1 MHFFL
6 ALDLHPAALP
16 ADEDEYIR
24 VMTVSFAE
32 AGRMIRDGR
41 IVDAKTA
48 LGIQMAR
55 AYLDDEREG
64 PA

>member
-1 MHFFL
+1 MYFYL

-16 ADEDEYIR
+16 TDEDEYIR

-32 AGRMIRDGR
+32 AREMIREKK
-41 IVDAKTA
+41 IIDAKTA

-55 AYLDDEREG
+55 EYLEGERQQG
-64 PA
+64 G